1 MVKVKHT
8 SLMVCSFVYCRQH
21 YIPSPT
27 LYPTTN
33 AVSHHQR
40 CIPSPALCPIA
51 LYPVANA
58 GKTAISGYVR
68 P

>member
-27 LYPTTN
+27 LYP
-33 AVSHHQR
+33 
-40 CIPSPALCPIA
+40 IA
-51 LYPVANA
+51 LYPAANA